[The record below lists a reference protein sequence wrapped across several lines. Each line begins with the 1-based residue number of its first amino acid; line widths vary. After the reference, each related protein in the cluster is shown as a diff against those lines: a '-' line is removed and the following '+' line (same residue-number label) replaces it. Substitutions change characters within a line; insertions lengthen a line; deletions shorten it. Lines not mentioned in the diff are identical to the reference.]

1 MNLSPSPPP
10 QSGSLRRAHSS
21 HGQTRALNGTG
32 RSKGSNRRH
41 QKGKSPLPLSRG
53 EGPGMGQLGFNTS
66 PRGTPATDSGPALL
80 PALPGWISSIFIPR
94 AQAELP
100 MLLRQQMTT
109 TPSSVAQ
116 KRDQVS
122 PGKGHSGSL
131 SHFAQRKEPAAS
143 PNTATGVR
151 VSTKAPQCPAA
162 PGRGFTAPAPSALCC
177 TQTRAGGPA
186 TAPHSPFTFTVLE

>member
-1 MNLSPSPPP
+1 MARAGLRAATANTRKANRPFPSP
-10 QSGSLRRAHSS
+10 GVKSLGWDSWDL
-21 HGQTRALNGTG
+21 TP
-32 RSKGSNRRH
+32 H
-41 QKGKSPLPLSRG
+41 Q
-53 EGPGMGQLGFNTS
+53 EGPQ
-66 PRGTPATDSGPALL
+66 PPALALLCCLL

-109 TPSSVAQ
+109 TPNSVAQ

-143 PNTATGVR
+143 PNTATGVKGEHKGSAVPSSAR
-151 VSTKAPQCPAA
+151 PQLYGPCSFCPLLH
-162 PGRGFTAPAPSALCC
+162 TDKSWWSCHC
-177 TQTRAGGPA
+177 TPL
-186 TAPHSPFTFTVLE
+186 PISFYCF

>member
-1 MNLSPSPPP
+1 MARAGLRAATADTRKANHPFPSP
-10 QSGSLRRAHSS
+10 GV
-21 HGQTRALNGTG
+21 
-32 RSKGSNRRH
+32 KGLGWDSWDLTPH
-41 QKGKSPLPLSRG
+41 Q
-53 EGPGMGQLGFNTS
+53 EGPQ
-66 PRGTPATDSGPALL
+66 PPALALLCCLL

-151 VSTKAPQCPAA
+151 VSTKALQCPAA

-186 TAPHSPFTFTVLE
+186 TAPHSPFNFTVLE